1 MAGASVAATTP
12 DDPKLL
18 EGDHITLLIETASN
32 SYYEIAINP
41 AGTVLEID
49 HGKDGAGVKWTS
61 GARVAVHRG
70 EKEWSVEIRLPI
82 TGEGSRMI
90 DPLKGIDGAQPKD
103 LFPWYFNVG
112 RQRVRG
118 KVIERTAYSATG
130 QDGFYVP
137 EKFAK
142 LWGKGK

>member
-1 MAGASVAATTP
+1 MLQCCTSSGVGRYA
-12 DDPKLL
+12 
-18 EGDHITLLIETASN
+18 ASN
-32 SYYEIAINP
+32 SPYEIAINP

-49 HGKDGAGVKWTS
+49 QGKDGKGVVWTS
-61 GARVAVHRG
+61 GAQFAVHRG
-70 EKEWSVEIRLPI
+70 DKEWSIEMRLPI

-103 LFPWYFNVG
+103 LFPWHFNLC

-118 KVIERTAYSATG
+118 STIERTAYSPTG
-130 QDGFYVP
+130 KDDFYVL

-142 LWGKGK
+142 LWGK